1 MSSKLLRLKAEN
13 WMKLEA
19 VSFEFDG
26 ENYVEVTGGTGAGKS
41 CAFAAFHAL
50 LGGKDAIPA
59 DPVRHGAEYAKLQAV
74 FDTFEVS
81 RRVNPDRT
89 TTLSITTKE
98 GMRPASSQ
106 KFLDG
111 LKSSLGFDPVA
122 FARMDAK
129 AKRDQLAELI
139 GLKGTLDELAQH
151 DKADYE
157 ERTVV
162 NRELKQVAAR
172 LAAMPEVEA
181 TEPVAVADLLA
192 DLRMSREH
200 NRAADAQRETRER
213 YVRDAAELRATA
225 ARKREQAEK
234 LLAEA
239 QDDDATAA
247 LADRAAEGCH
257 VPASIELSPLEQR
270 LEQSESIN
278 ARARAFAERQQVEE
292 QAKALQAESD
302 ALTASLK
309 HREAERAKVLAA
321 AEFPVPGLSLSE
333 DGVIYNGVTF
343 EQASR
348 GEEMLVS
355 ASIGMRLNP
364 GARIMLVNDAI
375 LMDPPTR
382 KVLAQMAAD
391 HDFLVLAEVTDVS
404 GKTGIYIEN
413 GRVVAVDGVPT
424 TEPTAVPAEP
434 TPKRRRTAA
443 GV

>member
-1 MSSKLLRLKAEN
+1 MSKLLTLKAEN

-26 ENYVEVTGGTGAGKS
+26 ENYVEITGGTGAGKS
-41 CAFAAFHAL
+41 CALTAFHAL
-50 LGGKDAIPA
+50 LGGKDAIPL
-59 DPVRHGAEYAKLQAV
+59 DPVRHGAEFAKLQAI

-98 GMRPASSQ
+98 GMRPASPQ

-129 AKRDQLAELI
+129 AQRDQLAELI
-139 GLKGTLDELAQH
+139 GLKGTLDDLARH
-151 DKADYE
+151 DKAEYE

-162 NRELKQVAAR
+162 NRELKQVEAR

-181 TEPVAVADLLA
+181 TEPVDVSATLA
-192 DLRMSREH
+192 EMRETREH
-200 NRAADAQRETRER
+200 NRNANLL
-213 YVRDAAELRATA
+213 RDARDRHKGDAVALRESA

-239 QDDDATAA
+239 TVDEDDAM
-247 LADRAAEGCH
+247 LADQEAEQYV
-257 VPASIELSPLEQR
+257 VPEPIDLLPLELR
-270 LEQSESIN
+270 VEQSESIN
-278 ARARAFAERQQVEE
+278 ARARAFAERQRVAE

-309 HREAERAKVLAA
+309 QREAERAKVLAA

-343 EQASR
+343 KQASR

-355 ASIGMRLNP
+355 ASIGMRLNT

-382 KVLAQMAAD
+382 KVLAQMAEE

-413 GRVVAVDGVPT
+413 GRVAAVDGVPT
-424 TEPTAVPAEP
+424 TEPAEVPAEP